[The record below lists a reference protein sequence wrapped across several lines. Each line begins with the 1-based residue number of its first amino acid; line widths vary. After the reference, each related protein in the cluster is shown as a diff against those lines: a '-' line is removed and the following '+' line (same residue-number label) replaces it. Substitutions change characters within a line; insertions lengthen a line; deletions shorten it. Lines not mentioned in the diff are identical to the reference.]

1 MYNSLAKTKKAREAP
16 RAEMKNERNIKMSV
30 KHLNS
35 ENFKEII
42 SKGTALVDFYADWC
56 GPCRMLAPVIED
68 IANERPGL
76 AVAKVNVDG
85 APELAREFGIV
96 SIPTVIIFKGGEPAK
111 RITGVRPKAQLL
123 SLIDDAER
131 S

>member
-1 MYNSLAKTKKAREAP
+1 
-16 RAEMKNERNIKMSV
+16 MSV

-35 ENFKEII
+35 ESFGEIKNEKI
-42 SKGTALVDFYADWC
+42 ALVDFYADWC
-56 GPCRMLAPVIED
+56 GPCRMLAPVIEE
-68 IANERPGL
+68 IAGERPDL

-96 SIPTVIIFKGGEPAK
+96 SIPTVIIFKDGEPVK

-123 SLIDDAER
+123 SLIDEAAR
-131 S
+131 V